1 MMMNTNY
8 NFLRVAA
15 ATPKLRLLDI
25 SANQTKICDMIDRS
39 CDQDVDLLVFP
50 EMCLTGYS
58 IGDLFHQSLVLDE
71 AKTSLFYLRD
81 YSKTKRP
88 VIWIGLPLEIDGCVF
103 NCAAALYRGKILG
116 VVPKT
121 YLPGYNEFY
130 EPRWFADATH
140 LRSDTILLGQ
150 DYVPVGSN
158 LIFQAIQD
166 KDFTFAAEICEDL
179 FAPIPPSSYLSMM
192 GAHIVVNLSAS
203 NELISKSEYRRDL
216 IKNQSARTFSAYVY
230 ASSGYGESSTDIV
243 FGGHCLIVENG
254 TLLAESRRFSLEEE
268 LTIQD
273 IDLDRLRFERLHNN
287 TYRDCL
293 RKVNSYEGRKISF
306 SREHDDSLQRKLLR
320 YIDPHP
326 FVPANKDLRNLRCE
340 EIFHIQT
347 TGLARRLAHTNSKC
361 AILGISGG
369 LDSTLA
375 LLVTVKTFDLLGR
388 NRSDIIGVTM
398 PGFGTTDRTYSNS
411 IKLME
416 SLHIQIKEIPIRASV
431 LQHFQDIDQD
441 PALHD
446 ITYENSQARERTQI
460 LMDLAN
466 KYQGLVI
473 GTGDLS
479 ELALGW
485 ATYNGDHMSNYGVN
499 TSIPKTLVRYLV
511 EWVSLH
517 EESKTSK
524 EVLCDILQT
533 PVSPE
538 LLPPSGDGT
547 IAQKT
552 EELVGPYELHDFFL
566 YYMLR
571 FGFSPKKIFY
581 LATIAFEDK
590 YEPVTIQNWMK
601 VFFRRFFAQQF
612 KRSTLPDGPKVGS
625 VCLSPRGD
633 LRMPSDAHSTTWLEE
648 IDLLIMPD

>member
-1 MMMNTNY
+1 MNTND
-8 NFLRVAA
+8 NFIRVAA
-15 ATPKLRLLDI
+15 ATVTVQLMDMNGNL
-25 SANQTKICDMIDRS
+25 NQICSMIDKA
-39 CDQDVDLLVFP
+39 CEKQVDFLVFP
-50 EMCLTGYS
+50 EMCMSGYTA
-58 IGDLFHQSLVLDE
+58 GDFFHQRVLLDE
-71 AKTSLFYLRD
+71 AKNSLLQLKKFT
-81 YSKTKRP
+81 KTKRP
-88 VIWIGLPLEIDGCVF
+88 VIWVGLPLEIDGFVF
-103 NCAAALYRGKILG
+103 NCAAALYQGKILG
-116 VVPKT
+116 IVPKT

-130 EPRWFADATH
+130 EPRWFADASH
-140 LRSDTILLGQ
+140 LQSDQLQL
-150 DYVPVGSN
+150 DEELVPVGTN
-158 LIFQAIQD
+158 LIFEASNVNG
-166 KDFTFAAEICEDL
+166 FRFAAEICEDL
-179 FAPIPPSSYLSMM
+179 FAPIPPSSYLSMQ
-192 GAHIVVNLSAS
+192 GALIIANLSAS
-203 NELISKSEYRRDL
+203 NELISKSEYRREL
-216 IKNQSARTFSAYVY
+216 VKNQSARTLSSYVY
-230 ASSGYGESSTDIV
+230 ASTGYGESTTDLV
-243 FGGHCLIVENG
+243 FGGHCLIAENG
-254 TLLAESRRFSLEEE
+254 SLLVESQRFSLEPQ
-268 LTIQD
+268 LITQD
-273 IDLDRLRFERLHNN
+273 IDVDRLQYDRLHNN

-293 RKVNSYEGRKISF
+293 RNSSPYQVRIISF
-306 SREHDDSLQRKLLR
+306 PLFNRDSTVRTLERI
-320 YIDPHP
+320 IDPHP

-347 TGLARRLAHTNSKC
+347 AGLARRLDHTKSKT

-398 PGFGTTDRTYSNS
+398 PGFGTTDRTYANS

-431 LQHFQDIDQD
+431 MQHFQDIDHD
-441 PALHD
+441 SNLHD

-466 KYQGLVI
+466 KYNGLVI

-499 TSIPKTLVRYLV
+499 ASIPKTLVRYLV

-517 EESKTSK
+517 EESKASK
-524 EVLCDILQT
+524 DVLCDILQT

-538 LLPPSGDGT
+538 LLPPSGDGK
-547 IAQKT
+547 ISQKT

-566 YYMLR
+566 YYVLR
-571 FGFSPKKIFY
+571 FGYRPKKIFY
-581 LATIAFEDK
+581 LAQHAFTGK
-590 YEPVTIQNWMK
+590 YTDETLQGWMK
-601 VFFRRFFAQQF
+601 IFFRRFFAQQF

-633 LRMPSDAHSTTWLEE
+633 LRMPSDACSKTWLEE
-648 IDLLIMPD
+648 IDLLIMQK